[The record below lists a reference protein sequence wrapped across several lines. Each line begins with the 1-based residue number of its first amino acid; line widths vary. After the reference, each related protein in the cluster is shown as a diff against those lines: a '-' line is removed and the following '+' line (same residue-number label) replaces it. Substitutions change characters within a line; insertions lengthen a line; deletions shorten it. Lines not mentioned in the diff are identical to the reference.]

1 MTSQT
6 EPALVVLSH
15 GSTLCGAA
23 ETLRE
28 HARRL
33 AASGEWSHVAVAFL
47 NYTPPRFAEVAA
59 SLAAQGVQRVVV
71 LPYFLVPGKFVRE
84 NLQREVEEARR
95 CHPQLVISVASA
107 IGYDPAL
114 ADAITELAANAM
126 PPGQWSDEL
135 QRAAAACEER
145 PDCPLYGRPP
155 CRVRPSP
162 TEAAS

>member
-6 EPALVVLSH
+6 APALVVLSH

-23 ETLRE
+23 DTVRE

-33 AASGEWSHVAVAFL
+33 AASGEWSRVAVAFL

-59 SLAAQGVQRVVV
+59 SLAAQGVQRIVV

-95 CHPQLVISVASA
+95 CHPQLAISVAAA

-114 ADAITELAANAM
+114 ADAIAQLAAHAM
-126 PPGQWSDEL
+126 PPDHWHDEL
-135 QRAAAACEER
+135 ERAAAACEER

-155 CRVRPSP
+155 CRARPTP
-162 TEAAS
+162 KEPAS